1 MFFFPFRLCAG
12 GLRRHPAAPKGLPNR
27 PNPRLVARIRTE
39 GHQAFDIFRTYIS
52 LLGSYLDH
60 DNAKDISHPPS
71 FPAFHRHFK
80 SLPYKLAKVPV

>member
-12 GLRRHPAAPKGLPNR
+12 GLRRHLAAPKGLPNR

-52 LLGSYLDH
+52 LLGSYLDKGIEVREAVVTH
-60 DNAKDISHPPS
+60 LRFAQMVETL
-71 FPAFHRHFK
+71 
-80 SLPYKLAKVPV
+80 SLIHI